1 MTWLSLGSMALP
13 HALQRHGVQLRNDL
27 SRLTLE
33 MSSGEASNPARRLAG
48 DLSALAAVE
57 ARSQRV
63 ATALDVARQAL
74 TLAEASQNVLA
85 RITHSASDMSTR
97 LLAASTAGIDDAAVL
112 SAGRAAR
119 GALEDTVAAL
129 GGQVVGRSLFA
140 GTAFDRPPL
149 VSVEAMLSSLVP
161 SLAGATNAEDVASV
175 VDAAFLDSGGLFETG
190 FYLGAAGAAVVID
203 GSTLP
208 DALPDALDPAIRR
221 TLAGLV
227 KAALVA
233 EAIPDLSPG
242 QRQALAQNSAMTLS
256 DAEGH
261 LTTLRATLGNSEA
274 RIDTAITRLLGE
286 RDALTLARDTLVG
299 VDAYETATRLKETQ
313 TRLEMIYAITART
326 ARLSLT
332 EYL

>member
-140 GTAFDRPPL
+140 GTAFD
-149 VSVEAMLSSLVP
+149 
-161 SLAGATNAEDVASV
+161 AEDVASV